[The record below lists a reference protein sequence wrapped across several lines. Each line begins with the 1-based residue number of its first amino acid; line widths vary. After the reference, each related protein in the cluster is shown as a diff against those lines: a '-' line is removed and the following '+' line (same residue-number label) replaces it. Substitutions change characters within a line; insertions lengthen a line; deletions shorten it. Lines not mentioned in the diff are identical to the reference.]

1 VISLKSRIA
10 SVTISAV
17 MFTHCGA
24 PNQGADTRQMSAEAA
39 FGNQP
44 PTEETPDSS
53 NRETSADAGTNKRGK
68 ITQIFQLVG
77 ALNDAGID
85 PIKAWQ
91 ATNKLTSLLRIAQD
105 GNLSLAARIA
115 QIQRETTKML
125 ADPAIKRDL
134 AEQAKVIAHLD
145 PVKVQNIFSRAIINF
160 GGVNDLTTQILN
172 TAQSGS
178 QQFLELLFQQKS
190 GALSGENSEKL
201 KQQLDNLRS
210 GFINNI
216 NSPES
221 KATIAAVTLKMQDLL
236 KQLLAKNKLSSP

>member
-1 VISLKSRIA
+1 MISLKSRIA

-24 PNQGADTRQMSAEAA
+24 PNQGADTPQMSSEAA

-44 PTEETPDSS
+44 PTVETPDGS
-53 NRETSADAGTNKRGK
+53 NRETSADAGTNNGGK

-172 TAQSGS
+172 TTRGS

-201 KQQLDNLRS
+201 KQQLDDLRS
-210 GFINNI
+210 GFVNNI
-216 NSPES
+216 NSPER

>member
-1 VISLKSRIA
+1 MISLKSRIA

-44 PTEETPDSS
+44 PTEGTPDSS
-53 NRETSADAGTNKRGK
+53 NRETSADAGTNNGGK

-125 ADPAIKRDL
+125 ADPATKRDL

-145 PVKVQNIFSRAIINF
+145 PVKAQNIFSRAIINF
-160 GGVNDLTTQILN
+160 GGVNDLTTQILD
-172 TAQSGS
+172 TTVCHRAICGGYEQAICGP
-178 QQFLELLFQQKS
+178 QFK
-190 GALSGENSEKL
+190 ENS
-201 KQQLDNLRS
+201 DWLRS
-210 GFINNI
+210 EF
-216 NSPES
+216 
-221 KATIAAVTLKMQDLL
+221 
-236 KQLLAKNKLSSP
+236 SSFGVVSWFSLGLGS

>member
-24 PNQGADTRQMSAEAA
+24 PNQGADTPQMSSEAA

-44 PTEETPDSS
+44 PTVETPDGS
-53 NRETSADAGTNKRGK
+53 NRETSADAGTNNGGK

-178 QQFLELLFQQKS
+178 QHLLQILFEQKGTS
-190 GALSGENSEKL
+190 KKL
-201 KQQLDNLRS
+201 QEQLRVI
-210 GFINNI
+210 INNFKF
-216 NSPES
+216 PES
-221 KATIAAVTLKMQDLL
+221 KATIAAGTLEMQDLL
-236 KQLLAKNKLSSP
+236 KQLLATNKLSSP